1 MGRLFL
7 NEFLGCV
14 CVCILSLLIFFSSIL
29 PISDEILKKNPLLL
43 LLSVWTFV
51 GIQICIK
58 FVSQSWER
66 HIWMFF
72 FFGSVFHGTSS
83 ISVFDC

>member
-1 MGRLFL
+1 
-7 NEFLGCV
+7 
-14 CVCILSLLIFFSSIL
+14 
-29 PISDEILKKNPLLL
+29 
-43 LLSVWTFV
+43 
-51 GIQICIK
+51 
-58 FVSQSWER
+58 VSQSWER